1 MDKVACRTPEGGPK
15 GTNIP
20 RWKFDAVRAA
30 LMACL
35 TDGPR
40 RVAELKDA
48 VGEALSAE
56 DRTNLGSLGWHVTTI
71 RLELEVR
78 GELVRRPGSP
88 LQIAL
93 KDTP

>member
-20 RWKFDAVRAA
+20 TWKFEAVRTA
-30 LMACL
+30 LRGFLAE
-35 TDGPR
+35 GPQR
-40 RVAELKDA
+40 ASTLKDA
-48 VGEALSAE
+48 VGARLSEE
-56 DRTNLGSLGWHVTTI
+56 DRANLGSLGWHVTTI

-78 GELVRRPGSP
+78 GELVRLPGSP